1 MSGGYRQLNASEIT
15 ELLGELLERADAES
29 LKVDAYI
36 IGGAAMAIHLGRDQL
51 TPDVDGLFF
60 PFERVKLIGRKM
72 AEEHGLDPDWVNEN
86 ARPFITF
93 DTTDPRH
100 FVEVELRG
108 HKLRLASQR
117 ALLAMKMAR
126 YARKDYADIT
136 ALIRSLGLTL
146 AEQIVDL
153 TYDVLGEDSLSLTAG
168 RGDLTILAAEALA
181 RAKREMKPPR

>member
-1 MSGGYRQLNASEIT
+1 MNGGYRQLNASEIK
-15 ELLGELLERADAES
+15 ELLGELLERAAAEGVE
-29 LKVDAYI
+29 VDAYV
-36 IGGAAMAIHLGRDQL
+36 IGGAAMAIHLGRTQL

-60 PFERVKLIGRKM
+60 PFERVKLIGRQM

-93 DTTDPRH
+93 DTTDPRL

-108 HKLRLASQR
+108 HKVRLASQR

-136 ALIRSLGLTL
+136 ALILSLGITRT
-146 AEQIVDL
+146 EQIVDL
-153 TYDVLGEDSLSLTAG
+153 TYDVLGEESLSLTAG
-168 RGDLTILAAEALA
+168 RDDLVILAAEALA
-181 RAKREMKPPR
+181 RVKRAMEQPH